1 MLIKYFGSSYAFKGI
16 PSCGG
21 GGEANGRMG
30 MSLEIGLNIGSLWAS
45 FRAYTLPAEAS
56 VSWVPLA
63 KLSEARPCVLI

>member
-1 MLIKYFGSSYAFKGI
+1 MLSKVFPAVAVVGRLMV
-16 PSCGG
+16 
-21 GGEANGRMG
+21 RMG

>member
-1 MLIKYFGSSYAFKGI
+1 MLLKVFPAVAVVGRLMV
-16 PSCGG
+16 
-21 GGEANGRMG
+21 RMG
-30 MSLEIGLNIGSLWAS
+30 MSVEIGLNIGSLWAS